1 MADEKEDAL
10 TDEEDIEDEPSV
22 GDEATIIDD
31 DVDED
36 IIENDI
42 IDDDDDM
49 VNRFN
54 TISKS
59 YVGIDV
65 DQLDEDQEDT
75 EEEYWYGCYVRVW
88 AGML

>member
-10 TDEEDIEDEPSV
+10 TEEEYIEDELGI

-49 VNRFN
+49 VDNFN
-54 TISKS
+54 TIYESD
-59 YVGIDV
+59 VGIDV
-65 DQLDEDQEDT
+65 NYLDEYQEDA
-75 EEEYWYGCYVRVW
+75 EEEY
-88 AGML
+88 

>member
-1 MADEKEDAL
+1 MADEQEDAL
-10 TDEEDIEDEPSV
+10 TDEEDILEYEPGV

-31 DVDED
+31 DVDGD

-49 VNRFN
+49 VDNFN

-59 YVGIDV
+59 DVGIDV
-65 DQLDEDQEDT
+65 D
-75 EEEYWYGCYVRVW
+75 
-88 AGML
+88 